1 MDANLIVNS
10 DDTFCS
16 ADTARSSAISK
27 PVGDDDLGAL
37 PRAALLELWRDLHE
51 RPPPKN
57 LSVTILRNAIA
68 FELQAK
74 QNGGYRKRMRKELQG
89 MARGKAVTP
98 RPEARL
104 QVGTRLVREWRGRT
118 WTLEVVE
125 DGFLMNGKTFD
136 SLSAIAKLITGAH
149 WSGPRFFGLNKP
161 CAEASNA

>member
-1 MDANLIVNS
+1 MGTNLTVNS
-10 DDTFCS
+10 DDTLCS
-16 ADTARSSAISK
+16 ADAARSSAISK
-27 PVGDDDLGAL
+27 PVAVDDLGAL

-74 QNGGYRKRMRKELQG
+74 QNGGYSKRMRKELQG
-89 MARGKAVTP
+89 LARGKAVTP

-118 WTLEVVE
+118 WTVEVV
-125 DGFLMNGKTFD
+125 DGGFFMNGKTFD
-136 SLSAIAKLITGAH
+136 SLSAVAKLITGAH
-149 WSGPRFFGLNKP
+149 WSGPRFFGLNKSS
-161 CAEASNA
+161 AEKSNA